1 MHIISTPSVV
11 RTLVVSVPLASVAGV
26 AVARADDA
34 PGAVTTTAGAG
45 AQERAPASLGDPA
58 EGAGAPAE
66 ATRHTAYSGSGT
78 VAVAEPSAK
87 PESAFVSFFK
97 DVGGDYKHF
106 FSKETAW
113 WYASGL
119 GSAGLVHLAD
129 EEIAEALADPPSATQ
144 TSLEGGDKYG
154 NLSFQLPLAVGWW
167 ITGHA
172 VGSSRGAATGRDLL
186 RAQINATSWAYAIKF
201 AVGRTRP
208 NGDPRSF
215 PSGHSTAVF
224 ATAMVLQEHYGWKV
238 GVPFF
243 AAATYTAISRLS
255 VNKHWAS
262 DVTFGAF
269 VGMASARTV
278 TLHVRNQKFTLAPL
292 PARGGGGVAF
302 VRVG

>member
-1 MHIISTPSVV
+1 MTSRSISPVLTA
-11 RTLVVSVPLASVAGV
+11 LVLPLALLCVAGSAARGAEVPAAVPADSASAQDKARDTASDAAVGASVPAAIAESVPGSGAFAVAG
-26 AVARADDA
+26 
-34 PGAVTTTAGAG
+34 
-45 AQERAPASLGDPA
+45 
-58 EGAGAPAE
+58 
-66 ATRHTAYSGSGT
+66 
-78 VAVAEPSAK
+78 AEPSGRH
-87 PESAFVSFFK
+87 ESGFVRFMK

-113 WYASGL
+113 WYAGGL
-119 GSAGLVHLAD
+119 GTAGLVHLAD
-129 EEIAEALADPPSATQ
+129 EEIAEALADPPQPTQ
-144 TSLEGGDKYG
+144 TALEGGDKYG
-154 NLSFQLPLAVGWW
+154 NLTYQLPLAVGWW

-172 VGSSRGAATGRDLL
+172 MGSSRGAAAGRDLL
-186 RAQINATSWAYAIKF
+186 RAQINATTWAYAIKY

-215 PSGHSTAVF
+215 PSGHATAVF

-243 AAATYTAISRLS
+243 AAATYTAISRIT

-302 VRVG
+302 VRVN